1 MTETAESLDPLRLPL
16 TGERLIE
23 ASAGTGKTFTIAAL
37 YLRLLLGL
45 GGESAFHRAVS
56 VEELLVVT
64 FTEAATEELRGRIR
78 SNIHELRIACLRDS
92 ATDPLYSALLAEI
105 ADKNQAA
112 NTLLL
117 AERQMDEAAV
127 FTIHGFCQRMLSL
140 NAFES
145 GMLFEQQLI
154 EDESRLRYQACADFW
169 RRHCY
174 PLPREIAAVIHEAW
188 KGPRDLLKSLDR
200 WLQGEAPQLKSPPAA
215 EETLAERHQHII
227 ARINA
232 MKTQWREQVAEIEGV
247 LENSG
252 LDRRKFNR
260 GNQGKWIE
268 KINAWAQ
275 EETLGYPL
283 PDALEKFSQAF
294 LHERTKAGGEPPVH
308 PLFSAVEELLSSP
321 LTLTDL
327 VIARAMVEIREAVA
341 REKRRRGELGF
352 DDMLSRLDDAL
363 RGESGEALA
372 SAIRQRFP
380 VAMIDEFQDTD
391 PQQYRIFRRIWRQ
404 QPETALLLIG
414 DPKQAIYAFRG
425 ADIFTYMKA
434 RGDVAAHYTLDTNW
448 RSAPGMVESV
458 NRLFSLSDNPFMF
471 REIPFLPVK
480 PAGKNHGLR
489 FTVDNNA
496 VPAMNIW
503 LMPGEA
509 VGSGDYQTYM
519 AQLCAAQIRDWL
531 SAGQQGRA
539 LLWRNDKAARPVQ
552 ASDITVLVRN
562 RQEASLIRDALRALA
577 IPSVYLSNRDSV
589 FDTPEAQEILWLL
602 QAVLAPER
610 ENTLR
615 SALATSIF
623 GLNALDI
630 ERLNQ
635 DERAWDALVEEF
647 SIYRQIWRQRGV
659 MPMLRALMSARQI
672 AENLLVTVGGER
684 RLTDILH
691 ISELLQEAASQLESE
706 HALVRWLTQHIAEP
720 DSNASSQQMR
730 LESDKHLVQIVT
742 VHKSKGLEYPL
753 VWLPF
758 IARFRKQDQAF
769 YHDRD
774 SFAAVLDLGQD
785 EGSLELAEAERLAED
800 LRLLYVALTRA
811 VWHCSLG
818 VAPLSTRRSD
828 KPGASDFHH
837 SALGR
842 LLQGGEAMDAAG
854 LAARLQAFCGEDIA
868 LQMPTAPDATPWQ
881 APQET
886 LPPLSARS
894 LVRQVSDDW
903 RVTSYSGLQQHGQ
916 SAAQD
921 LLPRL
926 DVDAAG
932 VGDVAAEPQLTP
944 HQFPRGASPGTFL
957 HSLFEDL
964 DFTQPVPAD
973 WMAEKL
979 QSGGF
984 GEQWTPVLTQW
995 LDDVLRTPL
1004 PGAGIAL
1011 NQLSTN
1017 DKQVEMAFYLP
1028 IERPLEPLRL
1038 DALIRRYDP
1047 LSVDCPPL
1055 DFRQVRGMLKG
1066 FIDLVFRHNGRY
1078 YLLDYKSNWLGADRE
1093 AYTRQAMEQ
1102 AMRAHR
1108 YDLQY
1113 QLYSLALHRYLRHRI
1128 ADYDYER
1135 HFGGVIYLFLRGMDG
1150 QSGEQGIFTTRPV
1163 QPLIDG
1169 LDALFAGD
1177 VLEVLS

>member
-1 MTETAESLDPLRLPL
+1 MNDTAESLDPLRLPL
-16 TGERLIE
+16 IGERLIE

-45 GGESAFHRAVS
+45 GGEAAYPRAIS

-78 SNIHELRIACLRDS
+78 SNIHELRIACLRGESDN
-92 ATDPLYSALLAEI
+92 PLYSALLAEI
-105 ADKNQAA
+105 ADKDDAA
-112 NTLLL
+112 KTLLL

-174 PLPREIAAVIHEAW
+174 PLTRDIAAVIHDVW

-200 WLQGEAPQLKSPPAA
+200 WLQGEAPQLKSPPAPN
-215 EETLAERHQHII
+215 ETLAERHQQII
-227 ARINA
+227 ARIDSL
-232 MKTQWREQVAEIEGV
+232 KQQWREQVGEIEGV

-260 GNQGKWIE
+260 GNQGKWME
-268 KINAWAQ
+268 KVNAWAQ
-275 EETLGYPL
+275 EETLSYQL
-283 PDALEKFSQAF
+283 PDALEKFAQSF
-294 LHERTKAGGEPPVH
+294 LLERTKAGGEPPVH
-308 PLFSAVEELLSSP
+308 PLFSAVESLLASS

-327 VIARAMVEIREAVA
+327 VLARAMVEIRDAVA

-352 DDMLSRLDDAL
+352 DDMLSRLDEAL
-363 RGESGEALA
+363 RGDSGETLA

-391 PQQYRIFRRIWRQ
+391 PQQYRIFRRIWRR

-448 RSAPGMVESV
+448 RSSPGMVGSV

-471 REIPFLPVK
+471 HEIPFLPVK
-480 PAGKNHGLR
+480 AAAKNKGLR
-489 FTVDNNA
+489 FTVDA
-496 VPAMNIW
+496 ADVPAMNVW
-503 LMPGEA
+503 LMPGDT
-509 VGSGDYQTYM
+509 VGSGDYQTFM
-519 AQLCAAQIRDWL
+519 AQLCATQIRDWL
-531 SAGQQGRA
+531 SAGQRGRA
-539 LLWRNDKAARPVQ
+539 LLWRGETSRPVQ

-562 RQEASLIRDALRALA
+562 RLEAAQVREALQTLG

-589 FDTPEAQEILWLL
+589 FETLEAQELLWLL

-615 SALATSIF
+615 SALATSMF
-623 GLNALDI
+623 GLTALDI
-630 ERLNQ
+630 ENLNQ
-635 DERAWDALVEEF
+635 DEQAWDALVEEF
-647 SIYRQIWRQRGV
+647 SEYRQIWRQRGV
-659 MPMLRALMSARQI
+659 MPMLRALMTARHI
-672 AENLLVTVGGER
+672 AENLLATRGGER

-706 HALVRWLTQHIAEP
+706 HALVRWLAQHIAEP
-720 DSNASSQQMR
+720 DSNAASQQMR

-742 VHKSKGLEYPL
+742 IHKSKGLEYPL

-769 YHDRD
+769 YHDRET
-774 SFAAVLDLGQD
+774 FAAVLDLGQD
-785 EGSLELAEAERLAED
+785 EASLELAEAERLAED

-818 VAPLSTRRSD
+818 VAPLSSRKS
-828 KPGASDFHH
+828 GNSDFHL

-842 LLQGGEAMDAAG
+842 LLQAGEAMDAAG
-854 LAARLQAFCGEDIA
+854 LAARLADFCHGDIA
-868 LQMPTAPDATPWQ
+868 LQRPGELDLTPWQ
-881 APQET
+881 APAAT
-886 LPPLSARS
+886 IPRLSARE
-894 LVRQVSDDW
+894 LQRRIADDW
-903 RVTSYSGLQQHGQ
+903 RVTSYSGLQQHGF
-916 SAAQD
+916 SGGQD

-932 VGDVAAEPQLTP
+932 VGEVVEEPQLTP
-944 HQFPRGASPGTFL
+944 HQFPRGAAPGTFL
-957 HSLFEDL
+957 HSLFEEL
-964 DFTQPVPAD
+964 DFTQPVPEG

-979 QSGGF
+979 QLSGF
-984 GEQWTPVLTQW
+984 DAQWAPVLTDW
-995 LDDVLRTPL
+995 LGGVLKTRL
-1004 PGAGIAL
+1004 PGPDIAL
-1011 NQLSTN
+1011 NQLAAR

-1028 IERPLEPLRL
+1028 IAQLLTAERL
-1038 DALIRRYDP
+1038 DALIRQYDP
-1047 LSVDCPPL
+1047 LSADTPPL
-1055 DFRQVRGMLKG
+1055 DFRRVRGMLKG
-1066 FIDLVFRHNGRY
+1066 FIDLVFRHEGRY
-1078 YLLDYKSNWLGADRE
+1078 YLLDYKSNWLGEDRE
-1093 AYTRQAMEQ
+1093 AYTRPAMEQ

-1113 QLYSLALHRYLRHRI
+1113 QLYSLALHRYLRHRL
-1128 ADYDYER
+1128 ADYDYDR

-1150 QSGEQGIFTTRPV
+1150 QEGGQGIFTTRPV
-1163 QPLIDG
+1163 RPLIDG
-1169 LDALFAGD
+1169 LDQLFAG
-1177 VLEVLS
+1177 ETQEEAS

>member
-1 MTETAESLDPLRLPL
+1 MTDTAESLDPLRLPL
-16 TGERLIE
+16 IGERLIE

-45 GGESAFHRAVS
+45 GGESAYSRAIS

-78 SNIHELRIACLRDS
+78 SNIHELRIACLRGESDN
-92 ATDPLYSALLAEI
+92 PLYSALLAEI
-105 ADKNQAA
+105 VDKDDAA
-112 NTLLL
+112 KTLLL

-174 PLPREIAAVIHEAW
+174 PLTRDIAAVIHDVW

-200 WLQGEAPQLKSPPAA
+200 WLQGEAPQLKSPPAPN
-215 EETLAERHQHII
+215 ETLAERHQQII
-227 ARINA
+227 ARIDSL
-232 MKTQWREQVAEIEGV
+232 KQQWREQVGEIEGV

-260 GNQGKWIE
+260 GNQGKWME
-268 KINAWAQ
+268 KVNAWAQ
-275 EETLGYPL
+275 EETLSYQL
-283 PDALEKFSQAF
+283 PDALEKFAQSF
-294 LHERTKAGGEPPVH
+294 LLERTKAGGEPPVH
-308 PLFSAVEELLSSP
+308 PLFSAVESLLASS

-327 VIARAMVEIREAVA
+327 VLARAMVEIRDAVA

-352 DDMLSRLDDAL
+352 DDMLSRLDEAL
-363 RGESGEALA
+363 RGDSGETLA

-391 PQQYRIFRRIWRQ
+391 PQQYRIFRRIWRR

-448 RSAPGMVESV
+448 RSSPGMVGSV

-471 REIPFLPVK
+471 HEIPFLPVK
-480 PAGKNHGLR
+480 AAAKNKGLR
-489 FTVDNNA
+489 FTVDA
-496 VPAMNIW
+496 ADVPAMNVW
-503 LMPGEA
+503 LMPGDT
-509 VGSGDYQTYM
+509 VGSGDYQTFM
-519 AQLCAAQIRDWL
+519 AQLCATQIRDWL
-531 SAGQQGRA
+531 SAGQRGRA
-539 LLWRNDKAARPVQ
+539 LLWRGETSRPVQ

-562 RQEASLIRDALRALA
+562 RLEAAQVREALQTLG

-589 FDTPEAQEILWLL
+589 FETLEAQELLWLL

-615 SALATSIF
+615 SALATSMF
-623 GLNALDI
+623 GLTALDI
-630 ERLNQ
+630 ENLNQ
-635 DERAWDALVEEF
+635 DEQAWDALVEEF
-647 SIYRQIWRQRGV
+647 SEYRQIWRQRGV
-659 MPMLRALMSARQI
+659 MPMLRALMTARHI
-672 AENLLVTVGGER
+672 AENLLATRGGER

-706 HALVRWLTQHIAEP
+706 HALVRWLAQHIAEP
-720 DSNASSQQMR
+720 DSNAASQQMR

-742 VHKSKGLEYPL
+742 IHKSKGLEYPL

-769 YHDRD
+769 YHDRET
-774 SFAAVLDLGQD
+774 FAAVLDLGQD
-785 EGSLELAEAERLAED
+785 EASLELAEAERLAED

-818 VAPLSTRRSD
+818 VAPLSSRKS
-828 KPGASDFHH
+828 GNSDFHL

-842 LLQGGEAMDAAG
+842 LLQAGEAMDAAG
-854 LAARLQAFCGEDIA
+854 LAARLADFCHGDIA
-868 LQMPTAPDATPWQ
+868 LQRPGELDLTPWQ
-881 APQET
+881 APAAT
-886 LPPLSARS
+886 IPRLSARE
-894 LVRQVSDDW
+894 LQRRIADDW
-903 RVTSYSGLQQHGQ
+903 RVTSYSGLQQHGF
-916 SAAQD
+916 SGGQD

-932 VGDVAAEPQLTP
+932 VGEVVEEPQLTP
-944 HQFPRGASPGTFL
+944 HQFPRGAAPGTFL
-957 HSLFEDL
+957 HSLFEEL
-964 DFTQPVPAD
+964 DFTQPVPEG

-979 QSGGF
+979 QLSGF
-984 GEQWTPVLTQW
+984 DAQWAPVLTDW
-995 LDDVLRTPL
+995 LGGVLKTRL
-1004 PGAGIAL
+1004 PGPDIAL
-1011 NQLSTN
+1011 NQLAAR

-1028 IERPLEPLRL
+1028 IAQLLTAERL
-1038 DALIRRYDP
+1038 DALIRQYDP
-1047 LSVDCPPL
+1047 LSADTPPL

-1066 FIDLVFRHNGRY
+1066 FIDLVFRHEGRY
-1078 YLLDYKSNWLGADRE
+1078 YLLDYKSNWLGEDRE
-1093 AYTRQAMEQ
+1093 AYTRPAMEQ

-1113 QLYSLALHRYLRHRI
+1113 QLYSLALHRYLRHRL
-1128 ADYDYER
+1128 ADYDYDR

-1150 QSGEQGIFTTRPV
+1150 QEGGQGIFTTRPV
-1163 QPLIDG
+1163 RPLIDG
-1169 LDALFAGD
+1169 LDQLFAG
-1177 VLEVLS
+1177 ETQEEAS

>member
-1 MTETAESLDPLRLPL
+1 MTDTAESLDPLRLPL
-16 TGERLIE
+16 IGERLIE

-45 GGESAFHRAVS
+45 GGEAAYPRAIS

-78 SNIHELRIACLRDS
+78 SNIHELRIACLRGESDN
-92 ATDPLYSALLAEI
+92 PLYSALLAEI
-105 ADKNQAA
+105 ADKDDAA
-112 NTLLL
+112 KTLLL

-174 PLPREIAAVIHEAW
+174 PLTRDIAAVIHDVW

-200 WLQGEAPQLKSPPAA
+200 WLQGEAPQLKSPPAPN
-215 EETLAERHQHII
+215 ETLAERHQQII
-227 ARINA
+227 ARIDSL
-232 MKTQWREQVAEIEGV
+232 KQQWREQVGEIEGV

-260 GNQGKWIE
+260 GNQGKWME
-268 KINAWAQ
+268 KVNAWAQ
-275 EETLGYPL
+275 EETLSYQL
-283 PDALEKFSQAF
+283 PDALEKFAQSF
-294 LHERTKAGGEPPVH
+294 LLERTKAGGEPPVH
-308 PLFSAVEELLSSP
+308 PLFRAVESLLASS

-327 VIARAMVEIREAVA
+327 VLARAMVEIRDAVA

-352 DDMLSRLDDAL
+352 DDMLSRLDEAL
-363 RGESGEALA
+363 RGDSGETLA

-391 PQQYRIFRRIWRQ
+391 PQQYRIFRRIWRR

-448 RSAPGMVESV
+448 RSSPGMVGSV

-471 REIPFLPVK
+471 HEIPFLPVK
-480 PAGKNHGLR
+480 AAAKNKGLR
-489 FTVDNNA
+489 FTVDA
-496 VPAMNIW
+496 ADVPAMNVW
-503 LMPGEA
+503 LMPGDT
-509 VGSGDYQTYM
+509 VGSGDYQTFM
-519 AQLCAAQIRDWL
+519 AQLCATQIRDWL
-531 SAGQQGRA
+531 SAGQRGRA
-539 LLWRNDKAARPVQ
+539 LLWRGETSRPVQ

-562 RQEASLIRDALRALA
+562 RLEAAQVREALQTLG

-589 FDTPEAQEILWLL
+589 FETLEAQELLWLL

-615 SALATSIF
+615 SALATSMF
-623 GLNALDI
+623 GLTALDI
-630 ERLNQ
+630 ENLNQ
-635 DERAWDALVEEF
+635 DEQAWDALVEEF
-647 SIYRQIWRQRGV
+647 SEYRQIWRQRGV
-659 MPMLRALMSARQI
+659 MPMLRALMTARHI
-672 AENLLVTVGGER
+672 AENLLATRGGER

-706 HALVRWLTQHIAEP
+706 HALVRWLAQHIAEP
-720 DSNASSQQMR
+720 DSNAASQQMR

-742 VHKSKGLEYPL
+742 IHKSKGLEYPL

-769 YHDRD
+769 YHDRET
-774 SFAAVLDLGQD
+774 FAAVLDLGQD
-785 EGSLELAEAERLAED
+785 EASLELAEAERLAED

-818 VAPLSTRRSD
+818 VAPLSSRKS
-828 KPGASDFHH
+828 GNSDFHL

-842 LLQGGEAMDAAG
+842 LLQAGEAMDAAG
-854 LAARLQAFCGEDIA
+854 LAARLADFCHGDIA
-868 LQMPTAPDATPWQ
+868 LQRPGELDLTPWQ
-881 APQET
+881 APAAT
-886 LPPLSARS
+886 IPRLSARE
-894 LVRQVSDDW
+894 LQRRIADDW
-903 RVTSYSGLQQHGQ
+903 RVTSYSGLQQHGF
-916 SAAQD
+916 SGGQD

-932 VGDVAAEPQLTP
+932 VGEVVEEPQLTP
-944 HQFPRGASPGTFL
+944 HQFPRGAAPGTFL
-957 HSLFEDL
+957 HSLFEEL
-964 DFTQPVPAD
+964 DFTQPVPEG

-979 QSGGF
+979 QLSGF
-984 GEQWTPVLTQW
+984 DAQWAPVLTDW
-995 LDDVLRTPL
+995 LGGVLKTRL
-1004 PGAGIAL
+1004 PGPDIAL
-1011 NQLSTN
+1011 NQLAAR

-1028 IERPLEPLRL
+1028 IAQLLTAERL
-1038 DALIRRYDP
+1038 DALIRQYDP
-1047 LSVDCPPL
+1047 LSADTPPL

-1066 FIDLVFRHNGRY
+1066 FIDLVFRHEGRY
-1078 YLLDYKSNWLGADRE
+1078 YLLDYKSNWLGEDRE
-1093 AYTRQAMEQ
+1093 AYTRPAMEQ

-1113 QLYSLALHRYLRHRI
+1113 QLYSLALHRYLRHRL
-1128 ADYDYER
+1128 ADYDYDR

-1150 QSGEQGIFTTRPV
+1150 QEGGQGIFTTRPV
-1163 QPLIDG
+1163 RPLIDG
-1169 LDALFAGD
+1169 LDQLFAG
-1177 VLEVLS
+1177 ETQEEAS

>member
-1 MTETAESLDPLRLPL
+1 MTDTAESLDPLRLPL
-16 TGERLIE
+16 IGERLIE

-45 GGESAFHRAVS
+45 GGEAAYPRAIS

-78 SNIHELRIACLRDS
+78 SNIHELRIACLRGESDN
-92 ATDPLYSALLAEI
+92 PLYSALLAEI
-105 ADKNQAA
+105 GDKDDAA
-112 NTLLL
+112 KTLLL

-174 PLPREIAAVIHEAW
+174 PLTRDIAAVIHDVW

-200 WLQGEAPQLKSPPAA
+200 WLQGEAPQLKSPPAPN
-215 EETLAERHQHII
+215 ETLAERHQQII
-227 ARINA
+227 ARIDSL
-232 MKTQWREQVAEIEGV
+232 KQQWREQVGEIEGV

-260 GNQGKWIE
+260 GNQGKWME
-268 KINAWAQ
+268 KVNAWAQ
-275 EETLGYPL
+275 EETLSYQL
-283 PDALEKFSQAF
+283 PDALEKFAQSF
-294 LHERTKAGGEPPVH
+294 LLERTKAGGEPPVH
-308 PLFSAVEELLSSP
+308 PLFSAVESLLASS

-327 VIARAMVEIREAVA
+327 VLARAMVEIRDAVA

-352 DDMLSRLDDAL
+352 DDMLSRLDEAL
-363 RGESGEALA
+363 RGDSGETLA

-391 PQQYRIFRRIWRQ
+391 PQQYRIFRRIWRR

-448 RSAPGMVESV
+448 RSSPGMVGSV

-471 REIPFLPVK
+471 HEIPFLPVK
-480 PAGKNHGLR
+480 AAAKNKGLR
-489 FTVDNNA
+489 FTVDA
-496 VPAMNIW
+496 ADVPAMNVW
-503 LMPGEA
+503 LMPGDT
-509 VGSGDYQTYM
+509 VGSGDYQTFM
-519 AQLCAAQIRDWL
+519 AQLCATQIRDWL
-531 SAGQQGRA
+531 SAGQRGRA
-539 LLWRNDKAARPVQ
+539 LLWRGETSRPVQ

-562 RQEASLIRDALRALA
+562 RLEAAQVREALQTLG

-589 FDTPEAQEILWLL
+589 FETLEAQELLWLL

-615 SALATSIF
+615 SALATSMF
-623 GLNALDI
+623 GLTALDI
-630 ERLNQ
+630 ENLNQ
-635 DERAWDALVEEF
+635 DEQAWDALVEEF
-647 SIYRQIWRQRGV
+647 SEYRQIWRQRGV
-659 MPMLRALMSARQI
+659 MPMLRALMTARHI
-672 AENLLVTVGGER
+672 AENLLATRGGER

-706 HALVRWLTQHIAEP
+706 HALVRWLAQHIAEP
-720 DSNASSQQMR
+720 DSNAASQQMR

-742 VHKSKGLEYPL
+742 IHKSKGLEYPL

-769 YHDRD
+769 YHDRET
-774 SFAAVLDLGQD
+774 FAAVLDLGQD
-785 EGSLELAEAERLAED
+785 EASLELAEAERLAED

-818 VAPLSTRRSD
+818 VAPLSSRKS
-828 KPGASDFHH
+828 GNSDFHL

-842 LLQGGEAMDAAG
+842 LLQAGEAMDAAG
-854 LAARLQAFCGEDIA
+854 LAARLADFCHGDIA
-868 LQMPTAPDATPWQ
+868 LQIPGELDITPWQ
-881 APQET
+881 APAAT
-886 LPPLSARS
+886 IPRLSARE
-894 LVRQVSDDW
+894 LQRRIADDW
-903 RVTSYSGLQQHGQ
+903 RVTSYSGLQQHGF
-916 SAAQD
+916 SGGQD

-932 VGDVAAEPQLTP
+932 VGEVVEEPQLTP
-944 HQFPRGASPGTFL
+944 HQFPRGAAPGTFL
-957 HSLFEDL
+957 HSLFEEL
-964 DFTQPVPAD
+964 DFTQPVPEG

-979 QSGGF
+979 QLSGF
-984 GEQWTPVLTQW
+984 DAQWAPVLTDW
-995 LDDVLRTPL
+995 LGGVLKTRL
-1004 PGAGIAL
+1004 PGPDIAL
-1011 NQLSTN
+1011 NQLAAR

-1028 IERPLEPLRL
+1028 IAQLLTAERL
-1038 DALIRRYDP
+1038 DALIRQYDP
-1047 LSVDCPPL
+1047 LSADTPPL

-1066 FIDLVFRHNGRY
+1066 FIDLVFRHEGRY
-1078 YLLDYKSNWLGADRE
+1078 YLLDYKSNWLGEDRE
-1093 AYTRQAMEQ
+1093 AYTRPAMEQ

-1113 QLYSLALHRYLRHRI
+1113 QLYSLALHRYLRHRL
-1128 ADYDYER
+1128 ADYDYDR

-1150 QSGEQGIFTTRPV
+1150 QEGGQGIFTTRPV
-1163 QPLIDG
+1163 RPLIDG
-1169 LDALFAGD
+1169 LDQLFAG
-1177 VLEVLS
+1177 ETQEEAS

>member
-1 MTETAESLDPLRLPL
+1 MTDTAESVDPLRLPL
-16 TGERLIE
+16 IGERLIE

-45 GGESAFHRAVS
+45 GGEAAYPRAIS

-78 SNIHELRIACLRDS
+78 SNIHELRIACLRGESDN
-92 ATDPLYSALLAEI
+92 PLYSALLAEI
-105 ADKNQAA
+105 ADKDDAA
-112 NTLLL
+112 KTLLL

-174 PLPREIAAVIHEAW
+174 PLTRDIAAVIHDVW

-200 WLQGEAPQLKSPPAA
+200 WLQGEAPQLKSPPAPN
-215 EETLAERHQHII
+215 ETLAERHQQII
-227 ARINA
+227 ARIDSL
-232 MKTQWREQVAEIEGV
+232 KQQWREQVGEIEGV

-260 GNQGKWIE
+260 GNQGKWME
-268 KINAWAQ
+268 KVNAWAQ
-275 EETLGYPL
+275 EETLSYQL
-283 PDALEKFSQAF
+283 PDALEKFAQSF
-294 LHERTKAGGEPPVH
+294 LLERTKAGGEPPVH
-308 PLFSAVEELLSSP
+308 PLFSAVESLLASS

-327 VIARAMVEIREAVA
+327 VLARAMVEIRDAVA

-352 DDMLSRLDDAL
+352 DDMLSRLDEAL
-363 RGESGEALA
+363 RGDSGETLA

-391 PQQYRIFRRIWRQ
+391 PQQYRIFRRIWRR

-448 RSAPGMVESV
+448 RSSPGMVGSV

-471 REIPFLPVK
+471 HEIPFLPVK
-480 PAGKNHGLR
+480 AAAKNKGLR
-489 FTVDNNA
+489 FTVDA
-496 VPAMNIW
+496 ADVPAMNVW
-503 LMPGEA
+503 LMPGDT
-509 VGSGDYQTYM
+509 VGSGDYQTFM
-519 AQLCAAQIRDWL
+519 AQLCATQIRDWL
-531 SAGQQGRA
+531 SAGQRGRA
-539 LLWRNDKAARPVQ
+539 LLWRGETSRPVQ

-562 RQEASLIRDALRALA
+562 RLEAAQVREALQTLG

-589 FDTPEAQEILWLL
+589 FETLEAQELLWLL

-615 SALATSIF
+615 SALATSMF
-623 GLNALDI
+623 GLTALDI
-630 ERLNQ
+630 ENLNQ
-635 DERAWDALVEEF
+635 DEQAWDALVEEF
-647 SIYRQIWRQRGV
+647 SEYRQIWRQRGV
-659 MPMLRALMSARQI
+659 MPMLRALMTARHI
-672 AENLLVTVGGER
+672 AENLLATRGGER

-706 HALVRWLTQHIAEP
+706 HALVRWLAQHIAEP
-720 DSNASSQQMR
+720 DSNAASQQMR

-742 VHKSKGLEYPL
+742 IHKSKGLEYPL

-769 YHDRD
+769 YHDRET
-774 SFAAVLDLGQD
+774 FAAVLDLGQD
-785 EGSLELAEAERLAED
+785 EASLELAEAERLAED

-818 VAPLSTRRSD
+818 VAPLSSRKS
-828 KPGASDFHH
+828 GNSDFHL

-842 LLQGGEAMDAAG
+842 LLQAGEAMDAAG
-854 LAARLQAFCGEDIA
+854 LAARLADFCHGDIA
-868 LQMPTAPDATPWQ
+868 LQRPGELDLTPWQ
-881 APQET
+881 APAAT
-886 LPPLSARS
+886 IPRLSARE
-894 LVRQVSDDW
+894 LQRRIADDW
-903 RVTSYSGLQQHGQ
+903 RVTSYSGLQQHGF
-916 SAAQD
+916 SGGQD

-932 VGDVAAEPQLTP
+932 VGEVVEEPQLTP
-944 HQFPRGASPGTFL
+944 HQFPRGAAPGTFL
-957 HSLFEDL
+957 HSLFEEL
-964 DFTQPVPAD
+964 DFTQPVPEG

-979 QSGGF
+979 QLSGF
-984 GEQWTPVLTQW
+984 DAQWAPVLTDW
-995 LDDVLRTPL
+995 LGGVLKTRL
-1004 PGAGIAL
+1004 PGPDIAL
-1011 NQLSTN
+1011 NQLAAR

-1028 IERPLEPLRL
+1028 IAQLLTAERL
-1038 DALIRRYDP
+1038 DALIRQYDP
-1047 LSVDCPPL
+1047 LSADTPPL

-1066 FIDLVFRHNGRY
+1066 FIDLVFRHEGRY
-1078 YLLDYKSNWLGADRE
+1078 YLLDYKSNWLGEDRE
-1093 AYTRQAMEQ
+1093 AYTRPAMEQ

-1113 QLYSLALHRYLRHRI
+1113 QLYSLALHRYLRHRL
-1128 ADYDYER
+1128 ADYDYDR

-1150 QSGEQGIFTTRPV
+1150 QEGGQGIFTTRPV
-1163 QPLIDG
+1163 RPLIDG
-1169 LDALFAGD
+1169 LDQLFAG
-1177 VLEVLS
+1177 ETQEEAS

>member
-1 MTETAESLDPLRLPL
+1 MTDTAESLDPLRLPL
-16 TGERLIE
+16 IGERLIE

-45 GGESAFHRAVS
+45 GGEAAYPRAIS

-78 SNIHELRIACLRDS
+78 SNIHELRIACLRGESDN
-92 ATDPLYSALLAEI
+92 PLYSALLAEI
-105 ADKNQAA
+105 ADKDDAA
-112 NTLLL
+112 KTLLL

-174 PLPREIAAVIHEAW
+174 PLTRDIAAVIHDVW

-200 WLQGEAPQLKSPPAA
+200 WLQGEAPQLKSPPAPN
-215 EETLAERHQHII
+215 ETLAERHQQII
-227 ARINA
+227 ARIDSL
-232 MKTQWREQVAEIEGV
+232 KQQWREQVGEIEGV

-260 GNQGKWIE
+260 GNQGKWME
-268 KINAWAQ
+268 KVNAWAQ
-275 EETLGYPL
+275 EETLSYQL
-283 PDALEKFSQAF
+283 PDALEKFAQSF
-294 LHERTKAGGEPPVH
+294 LLERTKAGGEPPVH
-308 PLFSAVEELLSSP
+308 PLFSAVESLLASS

-327 VIARAMVEIREAVA
+327 VLARAMVEIRDAVA

-352 DDMLSRLDDAL
+352 DDMLSRLDEAL
-363 RGESGEALA
+363 RGDSGETLA

-391 PQQYRIFRRIWRQ
+391 PQQYRIFRRIWRR

-448 RSAPGMVESV
+448 RSSPGMVGSV

-471 REIPFLPVK
+471 HEIPFLPVK
-480 PAGKNHGLR
+480 AAAKNKGLR
-489 FTVDNNA
+489 FTVDA
-496 VPAMNIW
+496 ADVPAMNVW
-503 LMPGEA
+503 LMPGDT
-509 VGSGDYQTYM
+509 VGSGDYQTFM
-519 AQLCAAQIRDWL
+519 AQLCATQIRDWL
-531 SAGQQGRA
+531 SAGQRGRA
-539 LLWRNDKAARPVQ
+539 LLWRGETSRPVQ

-562 RQEASLIRDALRALA
+562 RLEAAQVREALQTLG

-589 FDTPEAQEILWLL
+589 FETLEAQELLWLL

-615 SALATSIF
+615 SALATSMF
-623 GLNALDI
+623 GLTALDI
-630 ERLNQ
+630 ENLNQ
-635 DERAWDALVEEF
+635 DEQAWDALVEEF
-647 SIYRQIWRQRGV
+647 SEYRQIWRQRGV
-659 MPMLRALMSARQI
+659 MPMLRALMTARHI
-672 AENLLVTVGGER
+672 AENLLATRGGER

-706 HALVRWLTQHIAEP
+706 HALVRWLAQHIAEP
-720 DSNASSQQMR
+720 DSNAASQQMR

-742 VHKSKGLEYPL
+742 IHKSKGLEYPL

-769 YHDRD
+769 YHDRET
-774 SFAAVLDLGQD
+774 FAAVLDLGQD
-785 EGSLELAEAERLAED
+785 EASLELAEAERLAED

-818 VAPLSTRRSD
+818 VAPLSSRKS
-828 KPGASDFHH
+828 GNSDFHL

-842 LLQGGEAMDAAG
+842 LLQAGEAMDAAG
-854 LAARLQAFCGEDIA
+854 LAARLADFCHGDIA
-868 LQMPTAPDATPWQ
+868 LQIPGELDITPWQ
-881 APQET
+881 APAAT
-886 LPPLSARS
+886 IPRLSARE
-894 LVRQVSDDW
+894 LQRRIADDW
-903 RVTSYSGLQQHGQ
+903 RVTSYSGLQQHGF
-916 SAAQD
+916 SGGQD

-932 VGDVAAEPQLTP
+932 VGEVVEEPQLTP
-944 HQFPRGASPGTFL
+944 HQFPRGAAPGTFL
-957 HSLFEDL
+957 HSLFEEL
-964 DFTQPVPAD
+964 AFTQPVPEG

-979 QSGGF
+979 QLSGF
-984 GEQWTPVLTQW
+984 DAQWAPVLTDW
-995 LDDVLRTPL
+995 LGGVLKTRL
-1004 PGAGIAL
+1004 PGPDIAL
-1011 NQLSTN
+1011 NQLAAR

-1028 IERPLEPLRL
+1028 IAQLLTAERL
-1038 DALIRRYDP
+1038 DALIRQYDP
-1047 LSVDCPPL
+1047 LSADTPPL

-1066 FIDLVFRHNGRY
+1066 FIDLVFRHEGRY
-1078 YLLDYKSNWLGADRE
+1078 YLLDYKSNWLGEDRE
-1093 AYTRQAMEQ
+1093 AYTRPAMEQ

-1113 QLYSLALHRYLRHRI
+1113 QLYSLALHRYLRHRL
-1128 ADYDYER
+1128 ADYDYDR

-1150 QSGEQGIFTTRPV
+1150 QEGGQGIFTTRPV
-1163 QPLIDG
+1163 RPLIDG
-1169 LDALFAGD
+1169 LDQLFAG
-1177 VLEVLS
+1177 ETQEEAS

>member
-1 MTETAESLDPLRLPL
+1 MTDTAESLDPLRLPL
-16 TGERLIE
+16 IGERLIE

-45 GGESAFHRAVS
+45 GGEAAYPRAIS

-78 SNIHELRIACLRDS
+78 SNIHELRIACLRGESDN
-92 ATDPLYSALLAEI
+92 PLYSALLAEI
-105 ADKNQAA
+105 ADKDDAA
-112 NTLLL
+112 KTLLL

-174 PLPREIAAVIHEAW
+174 PLTRDIAAVIHDVW

-200 WLQGEAPQLKSPPAA
+200 WLQGEAPQLKSPPAPN
-215 EETLAERHQHII
+215 ETLAERHQQII
-227 ARINA
+227 ARIDSL
-232 MKTQWREQVAEIEGV
+232 KQQWREQVGEIEGV

-260 GNQGKWIE
+260 GNQGKWME
-268 KINAWAQ
+268 KVNAWAQ
-275 EETLGYPL
+275 EETLSYQL
-283 PDALEKFSQAF
+283 PDALEKFAQSF
-294 LHERTKAGGEPPVH
+294 LLERTKAGGEPPVH
-308 PLFSAVEELLSSP
+308 PLFSAVESLLASS

-327 VIARAMVEIREAVA
+327 VLARAMVEIRDAVA

-352 DDMLSRLDDAL
+352 DDMLSRLDEAL
-363 RGESGEALA
+363 RGDSGETLA

-391 PQQYRIFRRIWRQ
+391 PQQYRIFRRIWRR

-448 RSAPGMVESV
+448 RSSPGMVGSV

-471 REIPFLPVK
+471 HEIPFLPVK
-480 PAGKNHGLR
+480 AAAKNKGLR
-489 FTVDNNA
+489 FTVDA
-496 VPAMNIW
+496 ADVPAMNVW
-503 LMPGEA
+503 LMPGDT
-509 VGSGDYQTYM
+509 VGSGDYQTFM
-519 AQLCAAQIRDWL
+519 AQLCATQIRDWL

-539 LLWRNDKAARPVQ
+539 LLWRGETSRPVQ

-562 RQEASLIRDALRALA
+562 RLEAAQVREALQTLG

-589 FDTPEAQEILWLL
+589 FETLEAQELLWLL

-615 SALATSIF
+615 SALATSMF
-623 GLNALDI
+623 GLTALDI
-630 ERLNQ
+630 ENLNQ
-635 DERAWDALVEEF
+635 DEQAWDALVEEF
-647 SIYRQIWRQRGV
+647 SEYRQIWRQRGV
-659 MPMLRALMSARQI
+659 MPMLRALMTARHI
-672 AENLLVTVGGER
+672 AENLLATRGGER

-706 HALVRWLTQHIAEP
+706 HALVRWLAQHIAEP
-720 DSNASSQQMR
+720 DSNAASQQMR

-742 VHKSKGLEYPL
+742 IHKSKGLEYPL

-769 YHDRD
+769 YHDRET
-774 SFAAVLDLGQD
+774 FAAVLDLGQD
-785 EGSLELAEAERLAED
+785 EASLELAEAERLAED

-818 VAPLSTRRSD
+818 VAPLSSRKS
-828 KPGASDFHH
+828 GNSDFHL

-842 LLQGGEAMDAAG
+842 LLQAGEAMDAAG
-854 LAARLQAFCGEDIA
+854 LAARLADFCHGDIA
-868 LQMPTAPDATPWQ
+868 LQIPGELDLTPWQ
-881 APQET
+881 APAAT
-886 LPPLSARS
+886 IPRLSARE
-894 LVRQVSDDW
+894 LQRRIADDW
-903 RVTSYSGLQQHGQ
+903 RVTSYSGLQQHGF
-916 SAAQD
+916 SGGQD

-932 VGDVAAEPQLTP
+932 VGEVVEEPQLTP
-944 HQFPRGASPGTFL
+944 HQFPRGAAPGTFL
-957 HSLFEDL
+957 HSLFEEL
-964 DFTQPVPAD
+964 DFTQPVPEG

-979 QSGGF
+979 QLSGF
-984 GEQWTPVLTQW
+984 DAQWAPVLTDW
-995 LDDVLRTPL
+995 LGGVLKTRL
-1004 PGAGIAL
+1004 PGPDIAL
-1011 NQLSTN
+1011 NQLAAR
-1017 DKQVEMAFYLP
+1017 DK
-1028 IERPLEPLRL
+1028 
-1038 DALIRRYDP
+1038 
-1047 LSVDCPPL
+1047 
-1055 DFRQVRGMLKG
+1055 
-1066 FIDLVFRHNGRY
+1066 
-1078 YLLDYKSNWLGADRE
+1078 
-1093 AYTRQAMEQ
+1093 
-1102 AMRAHR
+1102 
-1108 YDLQY
+1108 
-1113 QLYSLALHRYLRHRI
+1113 
-1128 ADYDYER
+1128 
-1135 HFGGVIYLFLRGMDG
+1135 
-1150 QSGEQGIFTTRPV
+1150 
-1163 QPLIDG
+1163 
-1169 LDALFAGD
+1169 
-1177 VLEVLS
+1177 